1 MFVQIKCPHC
11 GQLFDYDSSSG
22 EPQADCPHCGTS
34 SPVEPLDSKPPPL
47 TVQHDAPT
55 LAGVKTCPHCK
66 AQIERDAVLCIH
78 CGTNLATGQKA
89 GGPNWLAAHKAI
101 VIATAAGIVVAA
113 FLIAF
118 LFRPEPPAP
127 PVILPAQTEIPAV
140 KPPPP
145 PARPAKP
152 ADPAPAETPAEA
164 PAPPEPAPAPEP
176 PPEPTPE
183 ELAAQQAEAE
193 RIAFAERKFAAEQ
206 EFRFQLDTR
215 EPLYLTNELVEL
227 RRRNGILNKGSLAG
241 FDGTGTNRA
250 ALLNTPDGEVRV
262 PLVSLDPPT
271 RRRLDPEYREA
282 FIQHVMSTRLPGP
295 AEASAPQ

>member
-22 EPQADCPHCGTS
+22 ELQADCPHCGTS

-47 TVQHDAPT
+47 TIQHNAPT
-55 LAGVKTCPHCK
+55 LAGVKPCPHCK

-89 GGPNWLAAHKAI
+89 GGPSWLAAHKFI
-101 VIATAAGIVVAA
+101 VIATAAGIVFSV

-118 LFRPEPPAP
+118 LFWPEPPAP
-127 PVILPAQTEIPAV
+127 PVTLPAQTKVPAV
-140 KPPPP
+140 KPAPS
-145 PARPAKP
+145 AKP
-152 ADPAPAETPAEA
+152 EKPAAPAPAAA
-164 PAPPEPAPAPEP
+164 PADAPTTPEPAPAPEP

-193 RIAFAERKFAAEQ
+193 RVAFAERKFVAEQ

-241 FDGTGTNRA
+241 FDGTGTNRVI
-250 ALLNTPDGEVRV
+250 LLNTPDGEVRV
-262 PLVSLDPPT
+262 PLMSLDPPT

-282 FIQHVMSTRLPGP
+282 FIRHVMSTRLPGP
-295 AEASAPQ
+295 EAPAPVK

>member
-1 MFVQIKCPHC
+1 MFVQIICPHC

-47 TVQHDAPT
+47 TIQHNAPT
-55 LAGVKTCPHCK
+55 LAGVKPCPHCK

-89 GGPNWLAAHKAI
+89 GGPGWLAAHKFI
-101 VIATAAGIVVAA
+101 VIATAAGIVFSV

-118 LFRPEPPAP
+118 LFWPEPPAP
-127 PVILPAQTEIPAV
+127 PVTLPAQTKVPAV
-140 KPPPP
+140 KAAPS
-145 PARPAKP
+145 AKPAKP
-152 ADPAPAETPAEA
+152 AEPVPAEA
-164 PAPPEPAPAPEP
+164 PADAPATPEPAPAPEP

-193 RIAFAERKFAAEQ
+193 RVAFAERKFAAEQ

-227 RRRNGILNKGSLAG
+227 RRRNGILNKGTLAG
-241 FDGTGTNRA
+241 FDGTGTNRVI
-250 ALLNTPDGEVRV
+250 LLNTPDGEVRV
-262 PLVSLDPPT
+262 PLMSLDPPT

-282 FIQHVMSTRLPGP
+282 FIRHVMSTRLPGP
-295 AEASAPQ
+295 AETPALQ